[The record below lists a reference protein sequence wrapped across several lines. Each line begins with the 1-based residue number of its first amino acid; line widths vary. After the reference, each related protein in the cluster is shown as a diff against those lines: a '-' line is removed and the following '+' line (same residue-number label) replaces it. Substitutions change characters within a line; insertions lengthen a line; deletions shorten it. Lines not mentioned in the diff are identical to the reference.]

1 MGDAFTALA
10 EGPAAV
16 WWNPAALATGPQL
29 ALEPYGN
36 SRLIP
41 DLADDIWIHYFS
53 AAGRQRGL
61 GVGANLNYLNY
72 GEPEILQDRDEPNDE
87 EYALRVGAG
96 LDLTP
101 FVAPE
106 AERFQLALGASWN
119 RFVVDYRLFSLFP
132 PPGVTREHAT
142 AWDMDVGALA
152 TFCTP
157 IEPRPSGMRP
167 SNYILRGGLV
177 LGNVFDHELDLVSSP
192 NTPVGQTFR
201 AGLAAGGDFMDTPR
215 GYVARVRI
223 AADRTSE
230 HGKARSDD
238 VVYNFGYELTLLEFV
253 SVRQG
258 RVDNHGGAIE
268 DWGYG
273 FGVGHEFHEVPGV
286 HSLGFQFDYAR
297 IPQAADMTKP
307 THISFTVHSGF

>member
-1 MGDAFTALA
+1 MRPVIWFVPGLVLGAFVVCFPGEAAGVRSGAIAQRFPPDARSRGMGDAFTALA

-16 WWNPAALATGPQL
+16 WWNPAALATGPAL
-29 ALEPYGN
+29 ALEPYGR
-36 SRLIP
+36 SRLVP

-53 AAGRQRGL
+53 AAGQQRGL

-72 GEPEILQDRDEPNDE
+72 GAPYLPEESDEQDE
-87 EYALRVGAG
+87 EYALRVGTG
-96 LDLTP
+96 VDLTH

-106 AERFQLALGASWN
+106 AERFKVALGASWN

-177 LGNVFDHELDLVSSP
+177 VGNVFDHELDLVTSP
-192 NTPVGQTFR
+192 NTPVGKTFR
-201 AGLAAGGDFMDTPR
+201 AGLAARVETSWIRRTDTWPASESQR
-215 GYVARVRI
+215 TAPPNMARP
-223 AADRTSE
+223 AAMLSSTTS
-230 HGKARSDD
+230 AM
-238 VVYNFGYELTLLEFV
+238 N
-253 SVRQG
+253 
-258 RVDNHGGAIE
+258 
-268 DWGYG
+268 
-273 FGVGHEFHEVPGV
+273 
-286 HSLGFQFDYAR
+286 
-297 IPQAADMTKP
+297 
-307 THISFTVHSGF
+307 